1 MTMRGTTDPARPA
14 PAEARPRRRWGLI
27 GLAAAVAVAAAA
39 LAAWFFVLRG
49 DAPEAVNLDAALDG
63 LSQPAGE
70 SSPSTTAGAT
80 AASTPAAAAAA
91 AAAEGAGDSGVAGT
105 WTVNRS
111 ITNAEGT
118 GSFGG
123 FRVNEQL
130 VGVGAATAV
139 GRSRTV
145 EGTLTVEGTTVTA
158 ASISVD
164 LTAITTNDSRRNDAV
179 QRALSTSQF
188 PKAMFTLTR
197 PVSVGSAPGEGERI
211 DVKATGDL
219 TIKGVTRSV
228 TVDLSAQL
236 QGGVLVGVGSTPV
249 TFADFGVRAPTA
261 PIVASVE
268 DHGVMEFQLYFT
280 KR

>member
-1 MTMRGTTDPARPA
+1 MATRGSTTDPIRPPTPDLSA
-14 PAEARPRRRWGLI
+14 PRRPWRWI
-27 GLAAAVAVAAAA
+27 GLGALAAVAVGAFAVWY
-39 LAAWFFVLRG
+39 LVLRT
-49 DAPEAVNLDAALDG
+49 DAPDEVDLGAAVQG
-63 LSQPAGE
+63 ITPPAGDQ
-70 SSPSTTAGAT
+70 
-80 AASTPAAAAAA
+80 AASTPS
-91 AAAEGAGDSGVAGT
+91 GNTSDNSGVDGT
-105 WTVNRS
+105 WTVDRS
-111 ITNAEGT
+111 VANAEGT

-145 EGTLTVEGTTVTA
+145 EGTLTVDGTTVTA
-158 ASISVD
+158 ASVTVD

-179 QRALSTSQF
+179 QRALATSQF
-188 PKAMFTLTR
+188 PRATFTLTQ
-197 PVSVGSAPGEGERI
+197 PVSVGSVPAEGQRI

-219 TIKGVTRSV
+219 TIKGVTKRV

-236 QGGVLVGVGSTPV
+236 EGDVLVAVGSTPV

>member
-1 MTMRGTTDPARPA
+1 MTSMTGPVRPTTPDA
-14 PAEARPRRRWGLI
+14 PSPRRPWKWI
-27 GLAAAVAVAAAA
+27 GLGALLALTLGAFAV
-39 LAAWFFVLRG
+39 WFFVLRT
-49 DAPEAVNLDAALDG
+49 DAPDAVDLDSALEGVTQPAADAA
-63 LSQPAGE
+63 
-70 SSPSTTAGAT
+70 PSTTAAG
-80 AASTPAAAAAA
+80 
-91 AAAEGAGDSGVAGT
+91 AAETVSSSGPVAGT
-105 WTVNRS
+105 WTVDRT
-111 ITNAEGT
+111 ITNAEGV

-145 EGTLTVEGTTVTA
+145 DGTLSVDGSTVTA
-158 ASISVD
+158 ATINVD

-188 PKAMFTLTR
+188 PKATFTLTR
-197 PVSVGSAPGEGERI
+197 PVAVGSVPAEGERI

-236 QGGVLVGVGSTPV
+236 QGGVLVAVGSTPI
-249 TFADFGVRAPTA
+249 TFADYGVRAPTA

-268 DHGVMEFQLYFT
+268 DRGVMEFQLYFT
-280 KR
+280 RR